1 MDAFK
6 LAEVKRMEL
15 GGNAPYKAF
24 FDAHASNRTLAREFE
39 NCTIAERYDSEA
51 GEEWKERL
59 TCKVEEREY
68 VPGATKKEAPAK
80 KAAAGEIPTPSGGSG
95 RNTPQGF
102 GPESQK
108 SKNEAYFA
116 SKGAENAS
124 RPEGVAPSQGGKYSG
139 FGSSPA
145 PSSSQSDEFGV
156 PTTDDFQKDPVAA
169 LTKGFGWLGSSFAK
183 QAASVNKAYIQP
195 GMANLNSG
203 DFASQARQFGTNLG
217 SGLQHT
223 SRGLNDQLNRFV
235 DPEHASGGSSGGAA
249 TSGSRGVAPE
259 KKDFWDS
266 FGADPTGPPKEK
278 KDFWDDFAAAG
289 EAKTAQQQKPRNV
302 GTSAMKNSSSSNS
315 GPAAK
320 KDDDGGWG
328 DW

>member
-6 LAEVKRMEL
+6 LAEVRRMEL

-24 FDAHASNRTLAREFE
+24 FDNHSTNKMIARDFE
-39 NCTIAERYDSEA
+39 SCTISERYDCEA

-59 TCKVEEREY
+59 TAKVEDREY
-68 VPGATKKEAPAK
+68 VPGATKKDPPAK
-80 KAAAGEIPTPSGGSG
+80 KAAAGEIPTPNSGSG
-95 RNTPQGF
+95 RNTPQASQGF

-116 SKGAENAS
+116 ARGAENAS
-124 RPEGVAPSQGGKYSG
+124 RPEGLAPSQGGKYAG

-145 PSSSQSDEFGV
+145 GPSNSNDDMSA
-156 PTTDDFQKDPVAA
+156 PPAIDDFQKDPVAA

-195 GMANLNSG
+195 GISNLNTT
-203 DFASQARQFGTNLG
+203 DFAAQAKQFGTNLG
-217 SGLQHT
+217 TGIQHT
-223 SRGLNDQLNRFV
+223 SRGLNNQFNNFV
-235 DPEHASGGSSGGAA
+235 DPDAGRAGGSSRGGA
-249 TSGSRGVAPE
+249 SAPE

-266 FGADPTGPPKEK
+266 FGADPAGPPKEK

-289 EAKTAQQQKPRNV
+289 EAKTQQSAQAQAKPRNV
-302 GTSAMKNSSSSNS
+302 GTSAMKSSSSA
-315 GPAAK
+315 PK
-320 KDDDGGWG
+320 KEEDGGWG